1 MQKDETGL
9 LALLTKIKWIKG
21 SNVRL
26 GTLKLLEENIGETS
40 LTLVLPTIF
49 WIVKAV
55 FFPVV
60 M

>member
-49 WIVKAV
+49 WI
-55 FFPVV
+55 
-60 M
+60 